1 MPAYSKITDYGYVSR
16 KEIATVWALCF
27 MRIKF
32 RIRANKWE
40 LFDAVR
46 KKKAWPKT
54 ALGRKEFICFTIL
67 GCSPSAYEKERGRNL
82 RRSYHFNSQERR
94 EANKIL
100 LPDCLLT

>member
-1 MPAYSKITDYGYVSR
+1 MSAYSKITDYGYVSR

-46 KKKAWPKT
+46 KKKKNMAKDSFGKKGIY
-54 ALGRKEFICFTIL
+54 LF
-67 GCSPSAYEKERGRNL
+67 Y
-82 RRSYHFNSQERR
+82 NSWLQS
-94 EANKIL
+94 ISI
-100 LPDCLLT
+100 